1 MKRRAIIGL
10 GLAIGVCACATQMTP
25 IAGPANM
32 AWAFNQNPDEGAKL
46 AFGAP
51 ASDNVVLMMTCAPG
65 SSRISLSAVTTEKAP
80 LGVTLASGADKTRFR
95 GAPSAGFDGAVS
107 LVEASAPMAA
117 APLKGFQRTGDLA
130 LIDGRRKVKIAAGA
144 KDKPA
149 VDRFFKAC
157 ASA

>member
-10 GLAIGVCACATQMTP
+10 SLAIGVCACATQMTP

-65 SSRISLSAVTTEKAP
+65 SSRIALSAMTTENAP
-80 LGVTLASGADKTRFR
+80 TV
-95 GAPSAGFDGAVS
+95 GFDGAVS
-107 LVEASAPMAA
+107 LIEASAPATA
-117 APLKGFQRTGDLA
+117 APLKGFRRTGDLA

-157 ASA
+157 ASV